1 MKKSLKMFIFNM
13 IIMLVILCILNA
25 NLVFAESSTNFTND
39 TLDNFDLEITTE
51 NNTTKYY
58 VKNAKNY
65 IKDSNYSLEDKLFLL
80 KSLGFNNSFIN
91 NMSIENI
98 DLLCNSSYLEIT
110 KKEYVYNEFSNNTS
124 SLFERT
130 LNSIEYNSLTLT
142 TIMNK
147 IYESSNE
154 SHYVISFLVEWKK
167 TPINK
172 LKDLM
177 FIVCNNEEPI
187 SSSYRECYM
196 SYYTSNSQFV
206 KYTNLDSTNKINTFN
221 TITTA
226 ESWSLNIPFTT
237 SMSNLS
243 MFMQSE
249 FHFNHNNSQSS
260 IICGYF
266 HQILAGPIG
275 VNIEISETN
284 ITFSPKYTMDTFI
297 SNLIVLE

>member
-1 MKKSLKMFIFNM
+1 MKKSLKMFIFN
-13 IIMLVILCILNA
+13 IIMLLTILSIFNT

-39 TLDNFDLEITTE
+39 TLNNFDLKITTE

-65 IKDSNYSLEDKLFLL
+65 IKDSNYSFEDKLLLL
-80 KSLGFNNSFIN
+80 KSLGFKNSFIN
-91 NMSIENI
+91 NMSIEDI
-98 DLLCNSSYLEIT
+98 DMLCNSSYLEIT
-110 KKEYVYNEFSNNTS
+110 KKEYVYNEFHNNTNF
-124 SLFERT
+124 LFERT
-130 LNSIEYNSLTLT
+130 SNSVEYNSLTLT

-147 IYESSNE
+147 IYENINE

-167 TPINK
+167 PPINK

-196 SYYTSNSQFV
+196 SYYTSNNQFV

-226 ESWSLNIPFTT
+226 ES
-237 SMSNLS
+237 
-243 MFMQSE
+243 
-249 FHFNHNNSQSS
+249 
-260 IICGYF
+260 
-266 HQILAGPIG
+266 
-275 VNIEISETN
+275 
-284 ITFSPKYTMDTFI
+284 
-297 SNLIVLE
+297 